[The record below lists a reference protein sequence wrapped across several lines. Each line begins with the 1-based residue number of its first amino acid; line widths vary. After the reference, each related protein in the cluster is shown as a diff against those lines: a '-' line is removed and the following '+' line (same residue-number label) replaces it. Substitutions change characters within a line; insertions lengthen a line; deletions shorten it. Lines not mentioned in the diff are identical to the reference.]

1 MTYPCPV
8 IRDLL
13 PLYLDEVLSPEST
26 DAVEQHLAECESC
39 RQYCEQ
45 MRSGEIKAKTTP
57 DEHRT
62 IESLKRIKAK
72 LNRRTLRIIA
82 ASLVGAL
89 VLIGGY
95 YTLFNVPLKS
105 LTPDD
110 VSLSA
115 VVYPMQEL
123 RDDSA
128 VPSETAP
135 VYFLADGTEINY
147 TTIVVPGF
155 GDVEVSIA
163 ENEDVIEQDGYVS
176 VVTWSSDYFLRV
188 LKYGKGGDPDTL
200 YITDFKT
207 SILGNKAQDYQRSM
221 SNLEFRKIDRIVYV
235 EKSGT
240 ETVLWEAPEA

>member
-45 MRSGEIKAKTTP
+45 MRSGEIKVKASP
-57 DEHRT
+57 DEHRAA
-62 IESLKRIKAK
+62 ESLKRIKAK
-72 LNRRTLRIIA
+72 LSRRTVRIVS
-82 ASLVGAL
+82 ASLAGAL
-89 VLIGGY
+89 LLIGGY
-95 YTLFNVPLKS
+95 YVLFNVPLKS
-105 LTPDD
+105 LKPAD

-115 VVYPMQEL
+115 AVYPMEEL

-128 VPSETAP
+128 A
-135 VYFLADGTEINY
+135 AGGTVSFELSDY
-147 TTIVVPGF
+147 DDPHVTIAVPGF
-155 GDVEVSIA
+155 GGLEVPASSM
-163 ENEDVIEQDGYVS
+163 EQDSYVS

-188 LKYGKGGDPDTL
+188 LKYGEGSDPDTL

-207 SILGNKAQDYQRSM
+207 SILGNRAQDYQKSM
-221 SNLEFRKIDRIVYV
+221 SNLEFRKIDRIVYL
-235 EKSGT
+235 EKNGA
-240 ETVLWEAPEA
+240 ETVLWEAPQS

>member
-26 DAVEQHLAECESC
+26 DAVEQHLAECEGC

-45 MRSGEIKAKTTP
+45 MRSGEIKAKASP

-62 IESLKRIKAK
+62 LESLKRVKAK
-72 LNRRTLRIIA
+72 LSRRTRRIIA
-82 ASLVGAL
+82 ASLAGAL
-89 VLIGGY
+89 LLVGGY
-95 YTLFNVPLKS
+95 YALFEAAFKS
-105 LTPDD
+105 LTPAD
-110 VSLSA
+110 VSMTAS
-115 VVYPMQEL
+115 VYPMAEL

-128 VPSETAP
+128 VPSETASFTFP
-135 VYFLADGTEINY
+135 DGAESYY

-155 GDVEVSIA
+155 GDLSVTA
-163 ENEDVIEQDGYVS
+163 DVTEKEGYVT

-188 LKYGKGGDPDTL
+188 LKYGEGSDPDTL

-207 SILGNKAQDYQRSM
+207 SILGNKAQDYQKSM
-221 SNLEFRKIDRIVYV
+221 SNLEFRKFDRIVYL
-235 EKSGT
+235 EKNGA
-240 ETVLWEAPEA
+240 ETVLWEAPQA

>member
-13 PLYLDEVLSPEST
+13 PLYLDDVLSAESMT
-26 DAVEQHLAECESC
+26 AVEQHLAQCEGC
-39 RQYCEQ
+39 RAYCEQ
-45 MRSGEIKAKTTP
+45 MRSGEIKAKTSP
-57 DEHRT
+57 DEHRMV
-62 IESLKRIKAK
+62 ESLRRVKAK
-72 LNRRTLRIIA
+72 LSRRTRRIIA
-82 ASLVGAL
+82 ASFAAAL
-89 VLIGGY
+89 LLIGGY

-105 LTPDD
+105 LKPSD
-110 VSLSA
+110 VSLTA
-115 VVYPMQEL
+115 AVYPIKEL

-128 VPSETAP
+128 TPSETAP
-135 VYFLADGTEINY
+135 VYFLADGTEVNY

-155 GDVEVSIA
+155 GDAEVSIA
-163 ENEDVIEQDGYVS
+163 ENEIAQDGYVS

-188 LKYGKGGDPDTL
+188 LRYGEGDDPDTL

-235 EKSGT
+235 DRSGA
-240 ETVLWEAPEA
+240 ESVLWENPEA

>member
-39 RQYCEQ
+39 QQYCEQ
-45 MRSGEIKAKTTP
+45 MRGGEIKAKTTP
-57 DEHRT
+57 DEHRAA
-62 IESLKRIKAK
+62 ESLKRIKAK
-72 LNRRTLRIIA
+72 LSRRTRRIIA
-82 ASLVGAL
+82 ASLAGAL
-89 VLIGGY
+89 LLVGGS

-110 VSLSA
+110 VSMTAS
-115 VVYPMQEL
+115 VYPMEDL

-128 VPSETAP
+128 VAS
-135 VYFLADGTEINY
+135 GTVSLTSCGDDSTY
-147 TTIVVPGF
+147 TTITIPGF
-155 GDVEVSIA
+155 GSLDVSA
-163 ENEDVIEQDGYVS
+163 SVIGRDGYVS

-188 LKYGKGGDPDTL
+188 LKYGEGSDPDTL
-200 YITDFKT
+200 YITDLKT

-221 SNLEFRKIDRIVYV
+221 SNLEFRKFDRIVYL
-235 EKSGT
+235 EKSGA
-240 ETVLWEAPEA
+240 ETVLWEAPQA

>member
-13 PLYLDEVLSPEST
+13 PLYLDDVLSAESMT
-26 DAVEQHLAECESC
+26 AVEQHLAQCEGC
-39 RQYCEQ
+39 RAYCEQ
-45 MRSGEIKAKTTP
+45 MRSGEIKAKASP
-57 DEHRT
+57 DERRMA
-62 IESLKRIKAK
+62 ESLRRVKAK
-72 LNRRTLRIIA
+72 LSRRTRRIIA
-82 ASLVGAL
+82 ASLAAAL
-89 VLIGGY
+89 LLIGGY

-105 LTPDD
+105 LKPSD
-110 VSLSA
+110 VSLTA
-115 VVYPMQEL
+115 AVYPIKEL

-128 VPSETAP
+128 TPSETAP

-155 GDVEVSIA
+155 GDAEVSIA
-163 ENEDVIEQDGYVS
+163 ENEIEQDGYVS

-188 LKYGKGGDPDTL
+188 LRYGEGDDPDTL

-235 EKSGT
+235 DRSGA
-240 ETVLWEAPEA
+240 ESVLWENPEA

>member
-13 PLYLDEVLSPEST
+13 PLYFDEVLSPEST

-45 MRSGEIKAKTTP
+45 MRSGEIKAKASP
-57 DEHRT
+57 DEHRAL
-62 IESLKRIKAK
+62 ESLKRVKAK
-72 LNRRTLRIIA
+72 LSRRTVRIA
-82 ASLVGAL
+82 SASLAGAL

-110 VSLSA
+110 VCLSA
-115 VVYPMQEL
+115 VVYPMAEL
-123 RDDSA
+123 RDD
-128 VPSETAP
+128 TATP
-135 VYFLADGTEINY
+135 NCTVSFELSDYDEPY
-147 TTIVVPGF
+147 VTIAVPGF
-155 GDVEVSIA
+155 GDLSVSA
-163 ENEDVIEQDGYVS
+163 SVMEQEGYVS

-188 LKYGKGGDPDTL
+188 LKYGEGSDPDTL

-207 SILGNKAQDYQRSM
+207 SILGNRAQDYQKSM
-221 SNLEFRKIDRIVYV
+221 SNLEFRKINRIVYV
-235 EKSGT
+235 EKNGT
-240 ETVLWEAPEA
+240 ETVLWEA